1 MMIRKNQEFNELAM
15 KQMLGKDSPEGAEGK
30 NSGFAESAG
39 AIDEDEMM
47 RRALEESAKMQ
58 DSVKNIVDEEEEMIK
73 QAILASQ

>member
-1 MMIRKNQEFNELAM
+1 M
-15 KQMLGKDSPEGAEGK
+15 KQMLNKEGEGTEPAEGK
-30 NSGFAESAG
+30 TAGFAESAG

-58 DSVKNIVDEEEEMIK
+58 DSVKTIVDEEEEMIR